1 MKKKIEISY
10 DNGAGEDMQY
20 YLQQFK
26 KEAMKKAEE
35 IFGKAE
41 LADKDAPSSQDV
53 EHFDMKEI
61 YKTSNAKP
69 EQDKE
74 VVDTHM
80 SAVLAQI
87 KKEAQQIA
95 ADIFKTEWW
104 MSFYD

>member
-26 KEAMKKAEE
+26 KEAIKKAEE

-41 LADKDAPSSQDV
+41 LTDKDAPSSQDT

-69 EQDKE
+69 ELK
-74 VVDTHM
+74 
-80 SAVLAQI
+80 
-87 KKEAQQIA
+87 
-95 ADIFKTEWW
+95 
-104 MSFYD
+104 SFQ